1 MYISINYMYYILI
14 VIMLVISVYSDDYV
28 SDICIF
34 RLGVYEVYCV
44 ILLYIL
50 FVYFFVGSGVG
61 GLCT

>member
-14 VIMLVISVYSDDYV
+14 VIYGIGILV

-34 RLGVYEVYCV
+34 RLGVYEVNC
-44 ILLYIL
+44 YIL